1 LVNHVAKFKDSYQL
15 FFGALFVKVDGIET
29 IQVKWLSSMD
39 FPISK
44 VWKSFK
50 VEVDQLELVEAELQ
64 FEAIECLDFTL
75 IFSLILGLS
84 KLKK

>member
-1 LVNHVAKFKDSYQL
+1 
-15 FFGALFVKVDGIET
+15 
-29 IQVKWLSSMD
+29 MD
-39 FPISK
+39 FPIPK

-50 VEVDQLELVEAELQ
+50 VEVDQLGLVEAELE